1 MLYSHLL
8 GILYDGKINKSTL
21 LHTRGVKPQI
31 GVSKMKKNY
40 NRKYLLL
47 TSLIV
52 LFGMSCGLLSR
63 VIETSEGAIN
73 DRVETALS
81 AVQPTQP
88 AATQQV
94 FQPQPRLD
102 IQNQGFLE
110 LEQRLIQ
117 VYLNT
122 NPSVVYILTSRS
134 SGSGFVY
141 DSDGHIV
148 TNHHVVANENSF
160 EVVFSNGQRE
170 RAVFVGSDI
179 DSDLAV
185 IKVDNLPV
193 DAPPI
198 PLAKDDLVVGQF
210 VAAIGNPFGKQGSMS
225 MGIVSGL
232 ERSLPSQRST
242 IGGGYS
248 LPQVIQTD
256 APINPGNSGGPLL
269 NLNGE
274 VVGVNSAISTQTG
287 TNTGVGYAI
296 PVRAV
301 ERMVPSLIQEG
312 QYTYPYMGLVFL
324 GEINLDTIEQL
335 GLPRLGAYVLH
346 VSDGSPAYQ
355 AGIIAADEDTGL
367 GGDLIIAL
375 DGHPVRSFGDL
386 NSFLVFHAGVGQT
399 VEVTLLRNGQE
410 HTLRITLGE
419 RP

>member
-1 MLYSHLL
+1 M
-8 GILYDGKINKSTL
+8 N
-21 LHTRGVKPQI
+21 
-31 GVSKMKKNY
+31 KNY
-40 NRKYLLL
+40 SRKYLLL
-47 TSLIV
+47 TSLLV
-52 LFGMSCGLLSR
+52 MFGMSCGLLSR
-63 VIETSEGAIN
+63 VIVTSDEVASQPGP
-73 DRVETALS
+73 ETALS
-81 AVQPTQP
+81 AIQPTLP
-88 AATQQV
+88 AASQEFTQQ
-94 FQPQPRLD
+94 QPQTEV
-102 IQNQGFLE
+102 QTQGFLE

-117 VYLNT
+117 VYQNT
-122 NPSVVYILTSRS
+122 NPSVVYILTNRS

-141 DSDGHIV
+141 DTEGHIV
-148 TNHHVVANENSF
+148 TNHHVVANDSTF
-160 EVVFSNGQRE
+160 EVVFSNGQRQ

-185 IKVDNLPV
+185 IKVNNLPQ
-193 DAPPI
+193 DAPPL
-198 PLAKDDLVVGQF
+198 PLAKEDLVVGQF

-269 NLNGE
+269 NLSGE

-312 QYTYPYMGLVFL
+312 KYTYPYMGLVFL
-324 GEINLDTIEQL
+324 GEIDLDTIEQL
-335 GLPRLGAYVLH
+335 GLPQLGAYVLH
-346 VSDGSPAYQ
+346 VSEDSPANQ
-355 AGIIAADEDTGL
+355 AGILAADDTTGL

-375 DGHPVRSFGDL
+375 DGQPVRSFGDL

-410 HTLRITLGE
+410 VTVDLTLGA

>member
-1 MLYSHLL
+1 M
-8 GILYDGKINKSTL
+8 N
-21 LHTRGVKPQI
+21 
-31 GVSKMKKNY
+31 KNY
-40 NRKYLLL
+40 SRKYLLL

-52 LFGMSCGLLSR
+52 MFGMSCGLLSR
-63 VIETSEGAIN
+63 VIVTSDEVASQPGP
-73 DRVETALS
+73 ETALS
-81 AVQPTQP
+81 AIQPTLP
-88 AATQQV
+88 AATQAFTQQ
-94 FQPQPRLD
+94 QPQTEV
-102 IQNQGFLE
+102 QTEGFLE

-117 VYLNT
+117 VYQNT
-122 NPSVVYILTSRS
+122 NPSVVYILTNRS

-141 DSDGHIV
+141 DNEGHIV
-148 TNHHVVANENSF
+148 TNHHVVANDTGF

-185 IKVDNLPV
+185 IKVNNLPQ
-193 DAPPI
+193 DAPPL
-198 PLAKDDLVVGQF
+198 PLAKEDLVVGQF

-269 NLNGE
+269 NLSGE

-301 ERMVPSLIQEG
+301 DRMVPSLIQEG
-312 QYTYPYMGLVFL
+312 KYTYPYMGLVFL
-324 GEINLDTIEQL
+324 GEIDLDTIEQL
-335 GLPRLGAYVLH
+335 GLPQLGAYVLH
-346 VSDGSPAYQ
+346 VSEDSPANQ
-355 AGIIAADEDTGL
+355 AGITAADDITGL

-375 DGHPVRSFGDL
+375 DGQPVRSFGDL
-386 NSFLVFHAGVGQT
+386 NSFLVFHAGVGQR

-410 HTLRITLGE
+410 VTVDLTLGA